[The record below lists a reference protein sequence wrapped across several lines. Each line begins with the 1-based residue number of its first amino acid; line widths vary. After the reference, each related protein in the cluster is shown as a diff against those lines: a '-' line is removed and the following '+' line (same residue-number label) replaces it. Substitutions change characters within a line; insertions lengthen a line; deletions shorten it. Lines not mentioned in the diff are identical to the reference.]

1 MPLCFHS
8 IVNLLWCGN
17 YLRCGVCNIMI
28 MCTMLY
34 GECAAIS
41 DRHMQ
46 SSCRGVQDITF
57 GDEDG
62 CLDVNKDDFDCYVE

>member
-1 MPLCFHS
+1 
-8 IVNLLWCGN
+8 
-17 YLRCGVCNIMI
+17 MI